1 MTCWEWPFPAVN
13 SRFTVPAL
21 VRASLVAWPLAFQA
35 PRRGPGV
42 EHTRTTGRETLLD
55 FSLECSFHV
64 VVLWCPPRYLPLGSQ
79 EVVGPSLWKEERKKW

>member
-1 MTCWEWPFPAVN
+1 M
-13 SRFTVPAL
+13 
-21 VRASLVAWPLAFQA
+21 
-35 PRRGPGV
+35 

-55 FSLECSFHV
+55 FSLECSFHM